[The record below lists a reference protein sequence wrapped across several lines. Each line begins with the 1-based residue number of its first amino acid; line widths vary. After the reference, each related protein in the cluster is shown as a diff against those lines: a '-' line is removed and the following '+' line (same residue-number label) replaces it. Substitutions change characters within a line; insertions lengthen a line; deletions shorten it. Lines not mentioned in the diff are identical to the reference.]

1 MANKEFRPAML
12 PSVIFND
19 NALNIAEA
27 IKTIQAG
34 FCKRVDI
41 GDYIKVYE
49 CKNVIRIDI
58 KYNA

>member
-1 MANKEFRPAML
+1 MANKEFRPSML

-19 NALNIAEA
+19 CALKIAEA
-27 IKTIQAG
+27 IKTIQGG

-49 CKNVIRIDI
+49 CKNIIRIDI
-58 KYNA
+58 KYDA